1 LRPAISI
8 ESKGKPA
15 WRVLARGRGPLPA
28 QTDQAIALSE
38 HKRTPHA
45 CVIAD
50 DDPAVRSVLALA
62 IVRCGLEPQG
72 FGTAREVLE
81 ACRRDAPDLLFL
93 DVALQGSDAIDVIRA
108 LGERRF
114 RGAVQLV
121 SGHHGLLEHVRR
133 VGERY
138 GLRMLTPLNK
148 PFRAG
153 QVEQIVEK
161 YLAGHADGSEP
172 SLPPALAADSPP
184 RS

>member
-1 LRPAISI
+1 
-8 ESKGKPA
+8 
-15 WRVLARGRGPLPA
+15 VCARGRGSRPA
-28 QTDQAIALSE
+28 QTDQAIALSD
-38 HKRTPHA
+38 HKNTPRR

-62 IVRCGLEPQG
+62 IARCGLEPQG

-108 LGERRF
+108 LGEQRF

-121 SGHHGLLEHVRR
+121 SGHHGLLEQVKR
-133 VGERY
+133 VGERH
-138 GLRMLTPLNK
+138 GLRMLAPLSK

-153 QVEQIVEK
+153 QVEQIVENHFSGQ
-161 YLAGHADGSEP
+161 AGASEA
-172 SLPPALAADSPP
+172 SLVPAQAGDPPP
-184 RS
+184 RL